1 MTSLEMNIEF
11 LRLLEA
17 ISKELVESEIPDT
30 ETIFQMLNISQIRYL
45 KEIYFKDGE
54 HQNILNKADEL
65 RDLVTRELVDST
77 AIAAGSLSG
86 IASTVDSL
94 ANIAYTV
101 DLNTLSDEF
110 MFYIRSDS
118 KVTRTTIHTC
128 TAQWMPNE
136 YIKYADKDKYITS
149 PVNSPIIVK
158 PGCYIENDSTNNLV
172 ILHDIYTTLETTD
185 GVSIEFIKEPTL
197 MTISVNC
204 ELPNFMH
211 EDVVKFAVETY
222 ITNYKFK
229 IMNTKSKDD
238 DRTRTA

>member
-65 RDLVTRELVDST
+65 RDLVTREPVNCTKIST
-77 AIAAGSLSG
+77 G
-86 IASTVDSL
+86 SL

-101 DLNTLSDEF
+101 DLDTLSENF

-118 KVTRTTIHTC
+118 KITRTTIHTC